1 MTIADLAQV
10 EGRRYPAGRL
20 TQSLVGEGRPI
31 TAEGFCMGVV
41 TLDADGGQVPWHCHP
56 NEEVYLVLEGELEL
70 ALGEELGSVG
80 AGQAVHIP
88 PHVHHQLTNRGAQ
101 PARFVYIY
109 SPAGD
114 VDHWRQELAGALP
127 KAGIDAP
134 NLPKGASP
142 QHTNPP
148 TEANP

>member
-1 MTIADLAQV
+1 MKIADLSLV

-41 TLDADGGQVPWHCHP
+41 TLDPNGGQVPWHNHP

-70 ALGEELGSVG
+70 ALGDELAPVST
-80 AGQAVHIP
+80 GQAVQIP
-88 PHVHHQLTNRGAQ
+88 PYVFHQLTNRGSA

-114 VDHWRQELAGALP
+114 VAHWRQELAGTLP
-127 KAGIDAP
+127 KAGVDAP
-134 NLPKGASP
+134 PLPKGAYP
-142 QHTNPP
+142 QRSDPP
-148 TEANP
+148 LESQP